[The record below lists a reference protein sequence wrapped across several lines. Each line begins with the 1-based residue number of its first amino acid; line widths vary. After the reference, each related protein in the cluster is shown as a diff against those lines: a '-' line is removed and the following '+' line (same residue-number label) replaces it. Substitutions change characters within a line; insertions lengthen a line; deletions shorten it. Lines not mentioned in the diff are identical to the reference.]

1 MRLCILFILCSLGV
15 VVRGVDGPV
24 QVLMPYSI
32 AGRVV
37 NYDNVAFDAES
48 GITLSIRN
56 TNGNVIAKGQVFT
69 PSSALAWNF
78 RLDVPLATRAGGGY
92 VAWGDTLT
100 MSAIDAAGVVYE
112 GLLKGGD
119 ANIAKAGG
127 TVTLRVM
134 LSNDANGNGVADL
147 YESNKEYEMWLNG
160 IEDESFDPAKDYDG
174 DGVSNFKEYL
184 AGTDPFDA
192 KDFFRVNLLG
202 NEVTADGDVIALSFE
217 ANAGRSYIVH
227 EASELKGENAQWTRG
242 VFRLDKPDGA
252 KVERVVNDSKT
263 WSMRTIY
270 LIKSGSRR
278 FYKLELEQ

>member
-1 MRLCILFILCSLGV
+1 M
-15 VVRGVDGPV
+15 
-24 QVLMPYSI
+24 
-32 AGRVV
+32 
-37 NYDNVAFDAES
+37 
-48 GITLSIRN
+48 
-56 TNGNVIAKGQVFT
+56 
-69 PSSALAWNF
+69 AWNF

-92 VAWGDTLT
+92 VAWGDTLA

-134 LSNDANGNGVADL
+134 LSDDANGNGVADL
-147 YESNKEYEMWLNG
+147 YESNKKYEMWLNG
-160 IEDESFDPAKDYDG
+160 IEDESFDPAQDYDG

-202 NEVTADGDVIALSFE
+202 PEVSADGDVIALSFE
-217 ANAGRSYIVH
+217 ANAGRSYIVR

-242 VFRLDKPDGA
+242 AFRLDKPDGA